1 MTRSPM
7 LKQIDFAFLVIGTLV
22 RLAVIGAFEMPLAS
36 LRYAFRAGGEVF
48 VMKTLLRFDCCY
60 QRIFKNLLPL

>member
-1 MTRSPM
+1 MLCSMTRSPM

-36 LRYAFRAGGEVF
+36 LRYAGDGRRGI
-48 VMKTLLRFDCCY
+48 CY
-60 QRIFKNLLPL
+60 ENASAF